1 MKEYILYK
9 WSIKIVLLL
18 IVSFAICTISIYG
31 SIHIWNNTKKY
42 KAILADISEKPI
54 EQKIDN
60 TGNPFD
66 FINILSETALK
77 YGCNVKAYTPYIN
90 KIEENLMLYTAEI
103 IVSGNFIQIVKFI
116 RDSEQL
122 ITDKS
127 SVIRNRIASVS
138 YRKTKDELYTMIV
151 IQQLLIT

>member
-1 MKEYILYK
+1 
-9 WSIKIVLLL
+9 
-18 IVSFAICTISIYG
+18 
-31 SIHIWNNTKKY
+31 
-42 KAILADISEKPI
+42 
-54 EQKIDN
+54 
-60 TGNPFD
+60 
-66 FINILSETALK
+66 
-77 YGCNVKAYTPYIN
+77 
-90 KIEENLMLYTAEI
+90 MLYTAEI

-127 SVIRNRIASVS
+127 SVIRNRIVSVS

>member
-1 MKEYILYK
+1 M
-9 WSIKIVLLL
+9 
-18 IVSFAICTISIYG
+18 
-31 SIHIWNNTKKY
+31 H
-42 KAILADISEKPI
+42 
-54 EQKIDN
+54 
-60 TGNPFD
+60 
-66 FINILSETALK
+66 
-77 YGCNVKAYTPYIN
+77 IN